1 MNTSISTI
9 YGHKFLGLFFR
20 ELIEIDDHGFTYHGR
35 RYSWDDI
42 KKVVRLDNA
51 FYTLFL
57 YSFGGPYTKIHL
69 SDGNKIRVLGRVLER
84 KGEKSTVSFVG
95 VKSRAYEDLIS
106 IIESKF
112 NITKCITSG

>member
-9 YGHKFLGLFFR
+9 YGHKLLGLFFR
-20 ELIEIDDHGFTYHGR
+20 EIVEIDDNGFTYQGK

-42 KKVVRLDNA
+42 KRVVRFDNA

-57 YSFGGPYTKIHL
+57 YTLGGPYTKIYL
-69 SDGNKIRVLGRVLER
+69 SDGNKIRVRGRVLER

-95 VKSRAYEDLIS
+95 VKSKAYEDLIS

-112 NITKCITSG
+112 NIRKNV